1 MLDIRTVLL
10 LLWMGNIAIV
20 TLIAIYRS
28 ALNPKFP
35 FMIFLLARI
44 FQTLAWLLLWLRG
57 LIPDIFSVFIGN
69 TFLLFGWSVEAFAL
83 LSILQKRTGFKIFCI
98 ILGCSSILL
107 NIFLYQ
113 VASPNIRI
121 AISSMMPSILF
132 AWPSLA
138 LSLEKNASLLQRVYG
153 VLYLFFSLAGIF
165 RAVTALTFVG
175 TYSLMT
181 IDLSQTLAF
190 LAIFWMMLFGSVSF
204 LMLSKEKTDHDLM
217 MGVMQ
222 IAIMEERARL
232 AREFHDSVTQ
242 SLHSLV
248 LSADSANR
256 AMQTKPEQL
265 PVILQHLTFSAT
277 QALREMR
284 LLLYEMRPH
293 SVNGS
298 LLDLLA
304 LRLESVEKR
313 ASINAD
319 MAVTPQGLNW
329 PQEWETDL
337 YSIAVE
343 ALNNSLRHGQGNEVA
358 ISISENTGE
367 FCMSIRDNG
376 RGFDLQHV
384 HHGGMGLP
392 GMAER
397 AANLGGRLEVVSHI
411 NEGTL
416 ITVFINLKHTLT

>member
-1 MLDIRTVLL
+1 MIDIRTVLL
-10 LLWMGNIAIV
+10 LLWMGNLAIG
-20 TLIAIYRS
+20 TLIAVYRS

-83 LSILQKRTGFKIFCI
+83 LSIPQKRTGFKLFCI
-98 ILGCSSILL
+98 ILGSASILL

-113 VASPNIRI
+113 VESSNIRI
-121 AISSMMPSILF
+121 AISSVIPSILF
-132 AWPSLA
+132 IWPSLA
-138 LSLEKNASLLQRVYG
+138 LALEKNASLLQRISG
-153 VLYLFFSLAGIF
+153 VLYLFFSLTGVF
-165 RAVTALTFVG
+165 RAVSALSFLGTF
-175 TYSLMT
+175 SLMT

-204 LMLSKEKTDHDLM
+204 LRLSKEKTDQDLL
-217 MGVMQ
+217 MGIMQ

-248 LSADSANR
+248 LSSDSANR

-265 PVILQHLTFSAT
+265 PVILRHLTFSAT

-298 LLDLLA
+298 LLDLLD
-304 LRLESVEKR
+304 LRLEAVEKR

-319 MAVTPQGLNW
+319 IAITQGLYW

-343 ALNNSLRHGQGNEVA
+343 ALNNSLRHGYGNEVT
-358 ISISENTGE
+358 ISISENAGE
-367 FCMSIRDNG
+367 FCMSIGDNG

-384 HHGGMGLP
+384 HNGGMGLP

-411 NEGTL
+411 DEGTL
-416 ITVFINLKHTLT
+416 ITVLINLKHKLT